1 MSDWN
6 EYKIKELVRK
16 EANSFIDGDW
26 IEAPYITDRG
36 IRLIQTGNIG
46 VGLFV
51 NKNKKYISE
60 NSFNSLRCKEIFPG
74 DLLIC
79 RLADPIGRGCIVP
92 DLKERYITSVDVAI
106 LRIDEDHF
114 EKNLIIQ
121 VINNDEFL
129 AKCNEVSGGSTRQR
143 ISRKNLG
150 EIGVLLPRI
159 KEQRKIAKIL
169 TTVDNLIEKTQALID
184 KYQSIKQG
192 MMHDLFTR
200 GVDQNGKLRPTYEEA
215 PHLYKESELGWI
227 PKEWEIRRLGNFTCV
242 KGGKRL
248 PAGSDFANEKTEYPY
263 LRVTDMVNG
272 TIKDGDIKHVSAEI
286 QKSISRYTIS
296 SDDLYVTIAGTIG
309 LFGTI
314 PLKYDGAQ
322 LTENAAKIT
331 SIDPNKYDLLYL
343 SALLNSKIISSQVL
357 KEIGLGAGVP
367 KLALFRIEKLLLP
380 IPTLNEQKRNRLRLQ
395 KIINTIEIEG
405 KKLEK
410 LKSLKN
416 GLMQDL
422 LTGKVRVKTDEVEE
436 EVS

>member
-6 EYKIKELVRK
+6 
-16 EANSFIDGDW
+16 AC
-26 IEAPYITDRG
+26 T
-36 IRLIQTGNIG
+36 
-46 VGLFV
+46 
-51 NKNKKYISE
+51 
-60 NSFNSLRCKEIFPG
+60 
-74 DLLIC
+74 
-79 RLADPIGRGCIVP
+79 
-92 DLKERYITSVDVAI
+92 
-106 LRIDEDHF
+106 
-114 EKNLIIQ
+114 
-121 VINNDEFL
+121 
-129 AKCNEVSGGSTRQR
+129 
-143 ISRKNLG
+143 LG
-150 EIGVLLPRI
+150 EIADIKGGKRLPAGADFAGFKTAYPYLRVVDMVDGTINKSNLEYVTDEIQKSIKNYTISKYDLYITIAGTIGLCGLIPNQLDGAQLTENAAKITNISPSINIKFLCYYLNSEEFQLQVI
-159 KEQRKIAKIL
+159 KEKGTGGGVPKLALFRIAKLYIQFPKEKVQRKIAKIL
-169 TTVDNLIEKTQALID
+169 TTVDNLIEKTQTLID

>member
-169 TTVDNLIEKTQALID
+169 TTVDNLIEKTQTLID

-227 PKEWEIRRLGNFTCV
+227 PKEWLDV
-242 KGGKRL
+242 KFRDICTVNQGLQIAITQR
-248 PAGSDFANEKTEYPY
+248 FKTLNPDRHVYITLQY
-263 LRVTDMVNG
+263 LNNPQDLVN
-272 TIKDGDIKHVSAEI
+272 TYYIEETNSAI
-286 QKSISRYTIS
+286 ICS
-296 SDDLYVTIAGTIG
+296 SDDILMTRTGNTGMVVTNASGVFHNNFFKVNYDRKNDRDYIVYFLERPEIQIIIMNNAGVT
-309 LFGTI
+309 TI
-314 PLKYDGAQ
+314 PDLNHNDFYQ
-322 LTENAAKIT
+322 LPFHKPE
-331 SIDPNKYDLLYL
+331 P
-343 SALLNSKIISSQVL
+343 Q
-357 KEIGLGAGVP
+357 
-367 KLALFRIEKLLLP
+367 
-380 IPTLNEQKRNRLRLQ
+380 EQKRISDRL
-395 KIINTIEIEG
+395 N
-405 KKLEK
+405 KLGCRIGREVKFLSK
-410 LKSLKN
+410 LKSIKQ

-422 LTGKVRVKTDEVEE
+422 LTGKVRVKVEE
-436 EVS
+436 EEVT